1 MKEVIGRR
9 VAAKVCGCGPGL
21 LGDKRLHSHS
31 RPQGATMQSVL
42 VRLLAASTTPT
53 TNSTNLDLQPGQAG
67 NLPGDKTL
75 VALASGVGHWALLA
89 SMVGVIVGGVMWAF
103 GHFSHNYQQSY
114 SGRRG
119 VIVSGVAAL
128 LIGASS
134 EIIGFFFTQG
144 VNLR

>member
-1 MKEVIGRR
+1 M
-9 VAAKVCGCGPGL
+9 
-21 LGDKRLHSHS
+21 H
-31 RPQGATMQSVL
+31 SVL
-42 VRLLAASTTPT
+42 ARLVAASTTAAA
-53 TNSTNLDLQPGQAG
+53 NSTNIVLQPGQSG
-67 NLPGDKTL
+67 NLPGDTTL
-75 VALASGVGHWALLA
+75 ADLASGVGHWALLA
-89 SMVGVIVGGVMWAF
+89 SIVGVIVGGVMWAF

-134 EIIGFFFTQG
+134 QIIGFFFSQG

>member
-1 MKEVIGRR
+1 M
-9 VAAKVCGCGPGL
+9 P
-21 LGDKRLHSHS
+21 
-31 RPQGATMQSVL
+31 SVL
-42 VRLLAASTTPT
+42 ARLLAAGTTAT
-53 TNSTNLDLQPGQAG
+53 TNSTNLDLQPGQVG

-119 VIVSGVAAL
+119 VIVSGVAAV
-128 LIGASS
+128 LIGGSG
-134 EIIGFFFTQG
+134 EIISFFFSQG
-144 VNLR
+144 LKVR